1 MTTVVLVTHLMI
13 ALALVGVVLLQRSEG
28 GALGMGGAA
37 GGFVTGRGAAN
48 LLTRTTAVLAFM
60 FFATSITLTIM
71 SRNETGTKSILDSV
85 PGTEAPASQTSAP
98 APLAPPPAPTEPD
111 VPVAQ

>member
-28 GALGMGGAA
+28 GALGMGGAS

-71 SRNETGTKSILDSV
+71 SRNEAGTKSILDSV
-85 PGTEAPASQTSAP
+85 PGSEAPASETSAP
-98 APLAPPPAPTEPD
+98 APLAPPPAPAEPD